1 MLCYCIEK
9 SLKNN
14 CTIVFNTNM
23 KMVFKNCIVENNNE
37 IWSEIA
43 HFSSFLLNFSG
54 FVLTKLNVSAVEI
67 GHRGGIHRVDATS
80 TAIFPN
86 CTPPTGVTR
95 CKSTLFV
102 KKIHRQ
108 NPPPNPYFDEYFIF
122 YQAFHVIL
130 AVSRVM

>member
-1 MLCYCIEK
+1 
-9 SLKNN
+9 
-14 CTIVFNTNM
+14 M
-23 KMVFKNCIVENNNE
+23 KI
-37 IWSEIA
+37 
-43 HFSSFLLNFSG
+43 
-54 FVLTKLNVSAVEI
+54 EI

-130 AVSRVM
+130 AFSRVTQLMRKYYGLARALLFSSAFILAKKMIKYTHFTPFLHREPKYF